1 MIETTVINYLKKK
14 FPDEIVKAEVPKG
27 MPDRFITV
35 EKTGSQQLG
44 IGLFQSTIAV
54 QSWDTTKNKAA
65 ELSGEVCEALRSMP
79 DEEDEVTRSKGSD
92 YDFTDTATK
101 RHRYQAVF
109 TLTHY

>member
-1 MIETTVINYLKKK
+1 MIEKTVIAYLKKK

-35 EKTGSQQLG
+35 EKTGSQQIG
-44 IGLFQSTIAV
+44 IGLFQSTLAV
-54 QSWDTTKNKAA
+54 QSWDTTRMKAA
-65 ELSGEVCEALRSMP
+65 ELSEEVCNAMRSMP
-79 DEEDEVTRSKGSD
+79 DEEDEVTRSTGAD

-101 RHRYQAVF
+101 RYRYQAVF